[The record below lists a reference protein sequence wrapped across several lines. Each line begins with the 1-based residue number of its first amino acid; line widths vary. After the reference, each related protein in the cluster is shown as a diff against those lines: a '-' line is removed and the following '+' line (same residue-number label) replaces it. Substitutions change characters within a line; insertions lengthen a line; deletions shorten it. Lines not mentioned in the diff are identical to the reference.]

1 MADRVT
7 VIGWDGSPLTAA
19 ARSALGAATLVAG
32 AAHHLAL
39 PEVPANAER
48 IRLGSVGLA
57 ARRIA
62 GHRGSAVVLADGDP
76 GFFGVVRTL
85 RAPEHGLEVE
95 VVPAVSSVA
104 AAFARAGMPWDDAR
118 IVVAH
123 PRTLRRAVNVCRAHP
138 KVAVL
143 TSPGAGPAEL
153 ALLLDGVHRTF
164 VICEELGTERER
176 VTVVTSD
183 KAADHMWRDPNVVV
197 VVGGTVGGPAAD
209 GSWIAGRE
217 PGFPAADRGW
227 ALPAGSAPDPAAPS
241 GSASGSAAG
250 AGAGAGAG
258 VAGSTGTG
266 PGGGADGEG
275 HEGAGSSLRAL
286 QLARL
291 GPREGDLVWDVGC
304 GGGPLAVDA
313 ARFGAAVIAVDAD
326 PAACARAEAAARRAG
341 VRMQTVNGRAPQV
354 LERLPEPDVVRIG
367 GGGAEVVTACADRR
381 PERIVTHAATRGEAE
396 TLATA
401 LAAGG
406 YGVECVFVQSVDLD
420 PKTWSERERGVVFL
434 VSGRLPERAP

>member
-19 ARSALGAATLVAG
+19 ARSALAAATLVAG

-39 PEVPANAER
+39 PEVPAGAER
-48 IRLGSVGLA
+48 IRLGSVDLA

-104 AAFARAGMPWDDAR
+104 TAFARAAMPWDDAQ

-123 PRTLRRAVNVCRAHP
+123 RRTLRRAVNVCRAHS

-153 ALLLDGVHRTF
+153 ALLLEGVHRTF
-164 VICEELGTERER
+164 VICEELGTDREQ
-176 VTVVTSD
+176 VTVLTSD
-183 KAADHMWRDPNVVV
+183 KVADHVWRDPNVVIV
-197 VVGGTVGGPAAD
+197 IGGPGSAAVQ
-209 GSWIAGRE
+209 GGGWIAGRE
-217 PGFPAADRGW
+217 PGYPPAVRGW
-227 ALPAGSAPDPAAPS
+227 ALPSHAHGEEP
-241 GSASGSAAG
+241 
-250 AGAGAGAG
+250 
-258 VAGSTGTG
+258 
-266 PGGGADGEG
+266 GEG
-275 HEGAGSSLRAL
+275 ASVQLRAA

-291 GPREGDLVWDVGC
+291 GPRIGDLVWDIGS
-304 GGGPLAVDA
+304 GSGALAAEA

-326 PAACARAEAAARRAG
+326 PGACGRTDATARRSG
-341 VRMQTVNGRAPQV
+341 VQLQVVQGRAPHV

-367 GGGAEVVTACADRR
+367 GGGVPVVTACADRR
-381 PERIVTHAATRGEAE
+381 PERIVTHASTRDEAE
-396 TLATA
+396 AIGAA

-406 YGVECVFVQSVDLD
+406 YAVECALLQSVEMD
-420 PKTWSERERGVVFL
+420 TVAWAERERSVVFL
-434 VSGRLPERAP
+434 LSGRRLDRAP

>member
-39 PEVPANAER
+39 PEVPPHAER
-48 IRLGSVGLA
+48 IRLGSVSLA

-62 GHRGSAVVLADGDP
+62 QHRGTAVVLADGDP

-104 AAFARAGMPWDDAR
+104 AAFAQAGMPWDDAQ

-123 PRTLRRAVNVCRAHP
+123 SRELRRAVNVCRAHT

-153 ALLLDGVHRTF
+153 ALLLRGVHRTF
-164 VICEELGTERER
+164 VICEELGTEREQ
-176 VTVVTSD
+176 VTVLTSD
-183 KAADHMWRDPNVVV
+183 KAADHVWRDPNVVI
-197 VVGGTVGGPAAD
+197 VVGGSPGGAAAQ
-209 GSWIAGRE
+209 GTGWIAGRDVGH
-217 PGFPAADRGW
+217 PTGPRGW
-227 ALPAGSAPDPAAPS
+227 GLPAGAY
-241 GSASGSAAG
+241 
-250 AGAGAGAG
+250 
-258 VAGSTGTG
+258 
-266 PGGGADGEG
+266 GGALGEG
-275 HEGAGSSLRAL
+275 ESVQLRTA

-291 GPREGDLVWDVGC
+291 GPQVGDLVWDIGA
-304 GGGPLAVDA
+304 GSGAAAVEA

-326 PAACARAEAAARRAG
+326 PDSCARTAALARRHG
-341 VRMQTVNGRAPQV
+341 VQLQVVPGRAPQI
-354 LERLPEPDVVRIG
+354 LEDLPEPDVIRVG
-367 GGGAEVVTACADRR
+367 GGGADVLTACAARR
-381 PERIVTHAATRGEAE
+381 PERIVTHAATRDEAE
-396 TLATA
+396 SLGRA
-401 LAAGG
+401 LADGG
-406 YGVECVFVQSVDLD
+406 YEVECALLQSVDLD
-420 PKTWSERERGVVFL
+420 TSVWVERERSVVFL
-434 VSGRLPERAP
+434 LSGYRVPHP

>member
-7 VIGWDGSPLTAA
+7 VIGWDGSPLTPA
-19 ARSALGAATLVAG
+19 ARSALSAATLVAG

-39 PEVPANAER
+39 PEVPPGAER
-48 IRLGSVGLA
+48 IRLGSVDLA

-62 GHRGSAVVLADGDP
+62 GHRGTAVVLADGDP

-95 VVPAVSSVA
+95 VVPAVSPVA

-123 PRTLRRAVNVCRAHP
+123 QRTLRRAVNVCRAHP

-164 VICEELGTERER
+164 VICEELGTDREQ
-176 VTVVTSD
+176 VTVLTSD
-183 KAADHMWRDPNVVV
+183 KAADHAWRDPNVVIV
-197 VVGGTVGGPAAD
+197 IGGTAGAPPGGWLMGQETPAV
-209 GSWIAGRE
+209 
-217 PGFPAADRGW
+217 RGW
-227 ALPAGSAPDPAAPS
+227 ALPPDD
-241 GSASGSAAG
+241 SAAARG
-250 AGAGAGAG
+250 
-258 VAGSTGTG
+258 GS
-266 PGGGADGEG
+266 GEDPT
-275 HEGAGSSLRAL
+275 LRAA

-291 GPREGDLVWDVGC
+291 GPRVGDLVWDIGC
-304 GGGPLAVDA
+304 GGGALAVEA

-326 PAACARAEAAARRAG
+326 PDACARTEAAARRHG
-341 VRMQTVNGRAPQV
+341 VQLQAVRGRAPHV

-367 GGGAEVVTACADRR
+367 GGGVPVVTACTDRR
-381 PERIVTHAATRGEAE
+381 PERIVAHASTRDEAE
-396 TLATA
+396 AIGAA
-401 LAAGG
+401 LTEGG
-406 YGVECVFVQSVDLD
+406 YTVECALLQSVGLD
-420 PKTWSERERGVVFL
+420 PGDWSERDRSVVFL
-434 VSGRLPERAP
+434 LSGRRSTSP

>member
-19 ARSALGAATLVAG
+19 ARSALSAATLVAG
-32 AAHHLAL
+32 APHHLAL
-39 PEVPANAER
+39 PEVPPGAER
-48 IRLGSVGLA
+48 IRLGSVDLA

-62 GHRGSAVVLADGDP
+62 GHRGTAVVLADGDP

-123 PRTLRRAVNVCRAHP
+123 QRTLRRAVNVCRAHP

-164 VICEELGTERER
+164 VICEELGTDREQ
-176 VTVVTSD
+176 VTVLTSD
-183 KAADHMWRDPNVVV
+183 KAADHAWRDPNVVIV
-197 VVGGTVGGPAAD
+197 IGGSAGGQGGGWLMGHETPAV
-209 GSWIAGRE
+209 
-217 PGFPAADRGW
+217 RGW
-227 ALPAGSAPDPAAPS
+227 ALPSEE
-241 GSASGSAAG
+241 
-250 AGAGAGAG
+250 
-258 VAGSTGTG
+258 T
-266 PGGGADGEG
+266 GGGSGQDLT
-275 HEGAGSSLRAL
+275 LRAA

-291 GPREGDLVWDVGC
+291 GPRVGDLVWDIGC
-304 GGGPLAVDA
+304 GGGAFSVEA

-326 PAACARAEAAARRAG
+326 PDACARTEAAARRNG
-341 VRMQTVNGRAPQV
+341 VQLQAVAGRAPHV

-367 GGGAEVVTACADRR
+367 GGGVPVVTACTDRR
-381 PERIVTHAATRGEAE
+381 PEAIVAHASTRDEAE
-396 TLATA
+396 AIGAA
-401 LAAGG
+401 LTDGG
-406 YGVECVFVQSVDLD
+406 YTVECALLQSVGLD
-420 PKTWSERERGVVFL
+420 PNDWSERDRTVVFL
-434 VSGRLPERAP
+434 LSGRRIDRAAP